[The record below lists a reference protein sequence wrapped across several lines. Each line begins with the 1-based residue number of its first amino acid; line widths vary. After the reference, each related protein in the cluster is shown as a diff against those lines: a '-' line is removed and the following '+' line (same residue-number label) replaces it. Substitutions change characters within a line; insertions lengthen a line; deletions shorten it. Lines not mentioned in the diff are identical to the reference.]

1 MLTLWGYSRKKNS
14 QRQKCYWWISIT
26 SLFPLAS
33 WNIPNPRQS
42 NSQALCCWYRHQ
54 VPLDDHWRSLL
65 PQWQFLCFF
74 TSNAVSWDSAVE
86 LWHSCSQRSADEVS
100 HPSTLKWPSISGFV
114 DKSLTEDNFKEE
126 ICQIEKVNC
135 LTICVMCIIWCAT
148 SCNFYWLLHLQDQR
162 MLWRQGTATVRLCE
176 ITATRPAR
184 TSDIA
189 LTCQTLPRRAQ
200 NVAKSKSEGR
210 LYDIISTLTS
220 SSHNVF
226 YPIVVFMLF
235 FKVSEVHPSTLRHL
249 AKGILRPKAALIVK
263 TFNAK
268 GSSGHQTTWSI
279 QCMKNDLVKSKLPSK
294 KKVHFRILYNIII

>member
-1 MLTLWGYSRKKNS
+1 
-14 QRQKCYWWISIT
+14 
-26 SLFPLAS
+26 
-33 WNIPNPRQS
+33 
-42 NSQALCCWYRHQ
+42 
-54 VPLDDHWRSLL
+54 
-65 PQWQFLCFF
+65 
-74 TSNAVSWDSAVE
+74 
-86 LWHSCSQRSADEVS
+86 
-100 HPSTLKWPSISGFV
+100 
-114 DKSLTEDNFKEE
+114 
-126 ICQIEKVNC
+126 
-135 LTICVMCIIWCAT
+135 
-148 SCNFYWLLHLQDQR
+148 
-162 MLWRQGTATVRLCE
+162 
-176 ITATRPAR
+176 
-184 TSDIA
+184 